1 MHNAKH
7 FLKERIKSVRIND
20 GLELYLGPNESKR
33 HIQNISPC
41 GISPNTHFQVHIEHS
56 PG

>member
-20 GLELYLGPNESKR
+20 GLELYLGPNKSKR